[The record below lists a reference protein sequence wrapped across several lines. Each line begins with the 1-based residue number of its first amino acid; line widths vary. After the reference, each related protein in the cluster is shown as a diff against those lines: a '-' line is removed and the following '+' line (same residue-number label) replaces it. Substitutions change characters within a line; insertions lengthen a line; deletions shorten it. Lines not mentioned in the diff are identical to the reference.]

1 MLSKKGRTKWEFK
14 TNKRKVHRFWFP
26 GNLRLSESDIAS
38 GKNVFSFCMFR
49 RTLTARLEP
58 SAPPTPPP
66 PETPQRW
73 TQLPDQQRWLFKL
86 TQSTYLVFNWSL
98 AFVNNISPPE
108 HLQVRTSVTDDQPST
123 LHSRHQTTKL
133 PQIPNTIAWRSPGSH
148 LKVTWRSPD
157 GHLMVTWWSPEGHLI
172 WWSPAAGHR
181 LRWATL
187 CCEIPV
193 GGSMRH
199 PNPAKTW
206 SVAVAVNRKMRPR
219 P

>member
-86 TQSTYLVFNWSL
+86 THTVHISCFQLKPCICQQYFSTWTF
-98 AFVNNISPPE
+98 AGA
-108 HLQVRTSVTDDQPST
+108 HLGDGRPAIDVAQPAPDDQAATDSQ
-123 LHSRHQTTKL
+123 HHR
-133 PQIPNTIAWRSPGSH
+133 
-148 LKVTWRSPD
+148 LKVTWKSPE
-157 GHLMVTWWSPEGHLI
+157 GHLMVTCCWS
-172 WWSPAAGHR
+172 SPAMSHSVLWNSGWR
-181 LRWATL
+181 QYATPQSCKDL
-187 CCEIPV
+187 IC
-193 GGSMRH
+193 GSR
-199 PNPAKTW
+199 
-206 SVAVAVNRKMRPR
+206 RE
-219 P
+219 

>member
-38 GKNVFSFCMFR
+38 GKNVFSFSMFR

-86 TQSTYLVFNWSL
+86 TQILFSIEALHLSTIFLHL
-98 AFVNNISPPE
+98 NICRCAPRW
-108 HLQVRTSVTDDQPST
+108 RTTSHRRCTAGTRRPSCHRFPT
-123 LHSRHQTTKL
+123 
-133 PQIPNTIAWRSPGSH
+133 P
-148 LKVTWRSPD
+148 
-157 GHLMVTWWSPEGHLI
+157 SPEGHLKVTCC
-172 WWSPAAGHR
+172 WSSPAMSHSVLWNSGWR
-181 LRWATL
+181 QYATPQSCKDL
-187 CCEIPV
+187 IC
-193 GGSMRH
+193 GSR
-199 PNPAKTW
+199 
-206 SVAVAVNRKMRPR
+206 RE
-219 P
+219 